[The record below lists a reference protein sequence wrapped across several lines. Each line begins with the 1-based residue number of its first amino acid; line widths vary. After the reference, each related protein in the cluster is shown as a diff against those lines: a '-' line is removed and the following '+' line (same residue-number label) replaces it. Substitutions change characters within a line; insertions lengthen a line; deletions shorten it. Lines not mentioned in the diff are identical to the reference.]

1 MEKYEIPV
9 MEVEALDEDAIL
21 TSGATYVDEK

>member
-21 TSGATYVDEK
+21 TSGTYVDEK

>member
-9 MEVEALDEDAIL
+9 MEVEALDKDAIL
-21 TSGATYVDEK
+21 TSGDSATYVK